1 MTHSLH
7 REGDLEKLERDFC
20 VFIYPARGFNNVGS
34 GAKVSKLFEIY
45 YANDASNCSSTSL
58 RENLYSEVTPEE
70 MLEAIKKDAD
80 SARAYATFNDREK
93 VKNLLVQMK
102 KADLGIS
109 IMVSGMIGKVREIA
123 AEAGLDPHTIN
134 LSLGI
139 HGRTDKLPPA
149 DIRQFTTMCGH
160 AVVSPHLVRAAIRK
174 VKTGKRE
181 IWDASV
187 ELAKPCACG
196 IFNPH
201 RAAEQLQEL
210 APVYTVSRW

>member
-34 GAKVSKLFEIY
+34 GPKVSKLFEIFY
-45 YANDASNCSSTSL
+45 GNDASNCSSTSL
-58 RENLYSEVTPEE
+58 RENLYSKVTPEE
-70 MLEAIKKDAD
+70 MLEAIKRDAD
-80 SARAYATFNDREK
+80 SARAYATFNSREK
-93 VKNLLVQMK
+93 VKKLLIQMK
-102 KADLGIS
+102 KADLGVS
-109 IMVSGMIGKVREIA
+109 IMVSGMIDKVREIT

-134 LSLGI
+134 LSLGV
-139 HGRTDKLPPA
+139 HGRTDLLPPP

-160 AVVSPHLVRAAIRK
+160 AVVSPHLVRQAIRK
-174 VKTGKRE
+174 VKTGRRSL
-181 IWDASV
+181 WDASV

-201 RAAEQLQEL
+201 RSAEQLRDL
-210 APVYTVSRW
+210 APIYTVSRW

>member
-34 GAKVSKLFEIY
+34 GPKVSKLFEII
-45 YANDASNCSSTSL
+45 YANDPSNCSSTSL

-80 SARAYATFNDREK
+80 SARAYSTFNDREK
-93 VKNLLVQMK
+93 IKNMLIQMK
-102 KADLGIS
+102 EADIGIS
-109 IMVSGMIGKVREIA
+109 IMVSGMIDKVREIA
-123 AEAGLDPHTIN
+123 AEAGIKPHTIN

-160 AVVSPHLVRAAIRK
+160 AVVSPHLIRSAIRK
-174 VKTGKRE
+174 VKTGKRSL
-181 IWDASV
+181 WDASV
-187 ELAKPCACG
+187 EVAKPCACG
-196 IFNPH
+196 IYNPH
-201 RAAEQLQEL
+201 RSEEQLRDT
-210 APVYTVSRW
+210 APLYSVARW